1 MVAFGKRVGGGR
13 RLDQRVSTPIIA
25 QLSTLAETFQAVLV
39 DLSATGARL
48 EGSNLPAKDKELS
61 FRAGALHTVATVKW
75 RGQMECGI
83 QFYEPLQQAE
93 VVSLRKEVANAAGLP
108 PEMRAAL
115 DDWVAGFAR

>member
-13 RLDQRVSTPIIA
+13 RLDKRVSTPIIA

-48 EGSNLPAKDKELS
+48 EGGNLPAKDREL
-61 FRAGALHTVATVKW
+61 FFTAGGLQTVATVKW
-75 RGQMECGI
+75 CRQMECGI

-93 VVSLRKEVANAAGLP
+93 VARLRKEVANAAGLP